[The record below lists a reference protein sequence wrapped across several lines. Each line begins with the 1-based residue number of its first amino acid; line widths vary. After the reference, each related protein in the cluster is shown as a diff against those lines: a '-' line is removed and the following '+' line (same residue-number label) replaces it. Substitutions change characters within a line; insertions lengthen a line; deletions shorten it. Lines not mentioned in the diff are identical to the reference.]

1 MEKSS
6 KRWRF
11 VILLVVLGICLAF
24 LRPTINWYFRTSEA
38 DQKLALQSLEKIKEY
53 SVQQAAKDVK
63 ALEALAAANPG
74 AELGEEYA
82 WLAKAVKKNYKE
94 YKKAVPEPLTL
105 GAALSSFSLGR
116 IAKNDEEKK
125 NVASSIHAKLE
136 FNRSAIASV
145 VNPESEKKAEA
156 DKKAEPAKSEK

>member
-53 SVQQAAKDVK
+53 SVKQAAKDVK
-63 ALEALAAANPG
+63 ALEALAASSPDSP
-74 AELGEEYA
+74 LGEEYA
-82 WLAKAVKKNYKE
+82 WLSKTVKKN
-94 YKKAVPEPLTL
+94 
-105 GAALSSFSLGR
+105 
-116 IAKNDEEKK
+116 
-125 NVASSIHAKLE
+125 
-136 FNRSAIASV
+136 
-145 VNPESEKKAEA
+145 
-156 DKKAEPAKSEK
+156 